1 MSREPLQT
9 RAHRFSNNVLT
20 SGLVRFVPALPAWKK
35 RALASSP
42 TLPFNK
48 IFVKFAAD
56 QEPFWDPTEWV
67 LFADSVPVACAK
79 APAPSSSPPRSPA
92 RRPRC
97 TQPLQAQTQTQT
109 DLMHETSDV
118 ANGQQRPVGNVFKG
132 ASNGPDAAPEEAPLQ
147 ELVRIRKKSAALSSA
162 RTRGDRFTR
171 GKTIFFLLVISA

>member
-1 MSREPLQT
+1 M
-9 RAHRFSNNVLT
+9 LT
-20 SGLVRFVPALPAWKK
+20 SGLVRFVPPLPAWKK

-79 APAPSSSPPRSPA
+79 APAPSPAAGQSPPRSPA
-92 RRPRC
+92 RRQRSTNPK
-97 TQPLQAQTQTQT
+97 QTQTKTETQT
-109 DLMHETSDV
+109 KTSADLLHETGDV
-118 ANGQQRPVGNVFKG
+118 TNGQQHPIGKV
-132 ASNGPDAAPEEAPLQ
+132 SNNAFNGTDTAPEEAPLQ

-162 RTRGDRFTR
+162 RTRGDKFTR
-171 GKTIFFLLVISA
+171 GKQLTFYYSNE